1 MTDTT
6 TIEITQAQKESLDEL
21 KEHSRESYKSVLEK
35 LVASWQGEKELERE
49 QTIDVEDARILS
61 QHVEKAIAPYFE
73 ELDTETRHTV
83 QLEATEYSK
92 IAEEVTHK
100 LEGLQ
105 R

>member
-1 MTDTT
+1 MTETT
-6 TIEITQAQKESLDEL
+6 TIEITQAQKEALDEL
-21 KEHSRESYKSVLEK
+21 KEHSRESYKSVIAQLLDEG
-35 LVASWQGEKELERE
+35 VNTTEVIPVTEMDGV
-49 QTIDVEDARILS
+49 QTKS
-61 QHVEKAIAPYFE
+61 K
-73 ELDTETRHTV
+73 TV

>member
-6 TIEITQAQKESLDEL
+6 TIEITQAQKEALDDL
-21 KEHSRESYKSVLEK
+21 KEHSRESYKSV
-35 LVASWQGEKELERE
+35 VE
-49 QTIDVEDARILS
+49 QL
-61 QHVEKAIAPYFE
+61 
-73 ELDTETRHTV
+73 LDDGVHTTEVVPVTDMDGVQSNPETV

>member
-1 MTDTT
+1 MSDTT
-6 TIEITQAQKESLDEL
+6 TIEITHEQKAQLDEL
-21 KEHSRESYKSVLEK
+21 KEHSRESYKSVMAQL
-35 LVASWQGEKELERE
+35 
-49 QTIDVEDARILS
+49 
-61 QHVEKAIAPYFE
+61 
-73 ELDTETRHTV
+73 LDEGVHTTEVIPVSEMDGVETRSETV

>member
-6 TIEITQAQKESLDEL
+6 TIEITQAQKAQLDEL

-35 LVASWQGEKELERE
+35 LVASWQGENEIQRE

-61 QHVEKAIAPYFE
+61 QHLEKAIAPYFE
-73 ELDTETRHTV
+73 ELDTTDNANVV

-92 IAEEVTHK
+92 IADE
-100 LEGLQ
+100 LES
-105 R
+105 RMR

>member
-6 TIEITQAQKESLDEL
+6 TIEITHEQKAQLDEL
-21 KEHSRESYKSVLEK
+21 KEHSRESYKSVI
-35 LVASWQGEKELERE
+35 E
-49 QTIDVEDARILS
+49 QL
-61 QHVEKAIAPYFE
+61 
-73 ELDTETRHTV
+73 LDEGVHTTEVIPVSDMNGVETRSETV

>member
-6 TIEITQAQKESLDEL
+6 TIEITQAQKAQLDEL
-21 KEHSRESYKSVLEK
+21 KEHSRESYKSVIAQLLDEG
-35 LVASWQGEKELERE
+35 VHTTEVIPVTDMDGV
-49 QTIDVEDARILS
+49 QTQPE
-61 QHVEKAIAPYFE
+61 
-73 ELDTETRHTV
+73 TV